1 MKIRRAAHVAWRRVG
16 DETVLIHLRKKRMY
30 VLNPSGGF
38 FWQTLD
44 GSRDSEQILTE
55 LDLGLESPLPDG
67 ASKQLDAFLR
77 TLADA
82 ELLEDDASSIP
93 GHEETEPDALAF
105 PGKAFVPPAL
115 IWQEEIRNFGQ
126 SCGFQQGG
134 PDPLCTQVPTM

>member
-1 MKIRRAAHVAWRRVG
+1 MKLRRAAHVAWRRVG

-44 GSRDSEQILTE
+44 GAHDAEQMLSDLA
-55 LDLGLESPLPDG
+55 LDAPLPDD
-67 ASKQLDAFLR
+67 ASDEVEAFIQRLR
-77 TLADA
+77 DA
-82 ELLEDDASSIP
+82 ELVEDGSATRPARDE
-93 GHEETEPDALAF
+93 GKEPDALPF
-105 PGKAFVPPAL
+105 PAKTFVPPAM